1 MTGRRSVRRRATI
14 HDVAAEAGISRG
26 TVSRVLNNEP
36 YVSESARAAVEAAV
50 AKVGYVRNAA
60 ARNLVTQRSRAIAL
74 IVHEPHSVVL
84 DDPNIGNILLGANA
98 VVSEADHQLV
108 TLMIDSQRDSTR
120 VVEYLRGGFVDAAI
134 ILSARVGDPISAA
147 VAELGLP
154 ASFVGHPPDAPGI
167 PYIGI
172 DNQAAAEAIVRRLV
186 ATGRRRIGML
196 ASGVDRDSGQDR
208 LIGFQRALGD
218 AYDPTLVVR
227 HPFYSYTAGAEGMA
241 ELLTREPHLDGVF
254 AASDA
259 VAAGAMEVLH
269 RRGISIPGDIGVV
282 GFDDSAWAIRC
293 VPPLSTVRQP
303 AETLGRRAARQVLDQ
318 LSGALDFDRDLIL
331 PTDIVWRESA

>member
-1 MTGRRSVRRRATI
+1 M
-14 HDVAAEAGISRG
+14 
-26 TVSRVLNNEP
+26 
-36 YVSESARAAVEAAV
+36 
-50 AKVGYVRNAA
+50 
-60 ARNLVTQRSRAIAL
+60 
-74 IVHEPHSVVL
+74 L

-208 LIGFQRALGD
+208 LIGFARALGD

-241 ELLTREPHLDGVF
+241 ELLTREPGLDGVF
-254 AASDA
+254 AARTPSRPAPWRCCTGAASRSPTTSASSASTTAPGRSDA
-259 VAAGAMEVLH
+259 CRRSRRFGSPPRRSGGG
-269 RRGISIPGDIGVV
+269 RRG
-282 GFDDSAWAIRC
+282 RC
-293 VPPLSTVRQP
+293 STSF
-303 AETLGRRAARQVLDQ
+303 RAQV
-318 LSGALDFDRDLIL
+318 DFDRGLIL